1 MGFKKSI
8 EINPWIWTSTLS
20 PSVGIFHWYN
30 FGNYIKW
37 VQSSLTMKGLIIK
50 NGSGQIF
57 YIWASVSKSLVRA
70 DLLWR
75 AKSNGKNQVA
85 KFELVS
91 FQKAKNDSYLSTM
104 FLDLHLFPQV
114 LFLYRLYHSSNQ
126 LFTCLILEN
135 LLWDGCSISVPVT
148 KLRKKAAFIFWREQ
162 KNSQEKWREWQA
174 FISTFH
180 YSQNNGSSEG
190 CRERESVEG
199 DRDPTHT
206 VCSDQKNT
214 FLACSIVFQ
223 KCILL

>member
-37 VQSSLTMKGLIIK
+37 VQSSSTMKGLIIK

-91 FQKAKNDSYLSTM
+91 FQKPKMIHTWVPCFWIFIFSLRFFFSTGSTTHQINYLLASSLRISYEMDASYL
-104 FLDLHLFPQV
+104 
-114 LFLYRLYHSSNQ
+114 
-126 LFTCLILEN
+126 CLLQNLERKPLSFFGGN
-135 LLWDGCSISVPVT
+135 KRTLKKNEGND
-148 KLRKKAAFIFWREQ
+148 KL
-162 KNSQEKWREWQA
+162 S
-174 FISTFH
+174 
-180 YSQNNGSSEG
+180 
-190 CRERESVEG
+190 
-199 DRDPTHT
+199 
-206 VCSDQKNT
+206 
-214 FLACSIVFQ
+214 
-223 KCILL
+223 

>member
-8 EINPWIWTSTLS
+8 EINQWIWTSTLS

-37 VQSSLTMKGLIIK
+37 VQSSSTMKGLIIK

-104 FLDLHLFPQV
+104 LLDLHLFPQV

-180 YSQNNGSSEG
+180 YSQNNGSSED

-206 VCSDQKNT
+206 VRSDQKNT
-214 FLACSIVFQ
+214 FLGCSIVLK
-223 KCILL
+223 KCILF